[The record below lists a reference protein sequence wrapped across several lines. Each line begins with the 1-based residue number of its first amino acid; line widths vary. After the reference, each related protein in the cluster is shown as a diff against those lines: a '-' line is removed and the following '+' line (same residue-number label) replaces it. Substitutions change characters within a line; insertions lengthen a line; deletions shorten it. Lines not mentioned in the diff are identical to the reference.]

1 MMRIFLFS
9 LMMTMCCWPAHAAL
23 SILVETRDGILYIDK
38 EGAEKIGNIVR
49 VMSTQDFHKPQTLKS
64 YEYFSAKAWYDVD
77 CDGKKIRQVSLEIFP
92 ENMAMGGS
100 LDNDTQ
106 VQAWITPD
114 QGSRQAAIWKGIC
127 TQR

>member
-92 ENMAMGGS
+92 ENMAMGPT
-100 LDNDTQ
+100 LHKETEA
-106 VQAWITPD
+106 QAWLASD
-114 QGSRQAAIWKGIC
+114 QSLRHEAIWKGIC
-127 TQR
+127 SQR